1 MAWPT
6 LAIEIGWVD
15 PPLTANASTTWTDI
29 TASVISFSTRRGRS
43 SALDR
48 IEAGTATLVLENAD
62 RRFDPTFAASPYYP
76 NVKPM
81 RKIRIMAIYSATL
94 YYLFAGYVESWPPD
108 WPGGL
113 NATTTIR
120 CVDAFK
126 YFALK
131 KLNGAY
137 SNEFVGDS
145 IETWLTNI
153 GWPGAADREIFAA
166 ASQVQ
171 SGTFV
176 NTPALTHFQNAAE
189 VESGIFFMSGQ
200 GKATFHN
207 RHYRLTNSLT
217 SQATFD
223 DTASATLP
231 WLTVTSVFDDQ
242 QIWNEA
248 RVTRTGGVEQVA
260 TDTASQDDYFTR
272 TLVKNLPLLTDAEA
286 LSLAQWLVGIYAT
299 PIFRFTSVTLDGNM
313 VDALWPYMLDL
324 SISERITVVQRPPP
338 IGVAITQ
345 ECFIEAISH
354 EVTTDDSGTYWK
366 TTFGLSSAEGAAG
379 GGFWVLDSATYSVL
393 DSTTKLAY

>member
-48 IEAGTATLVLENAD
+48 IEAGTATVVLENAD

-76 NVKPM
+76 DVKPI
-81 RKIRIMAIYSATL
+81 RKIRIIAIYSAVA
-94 YYLFAGYVESWPPD
+94 YYLFSGYVESWPPD

-137 SNEFVGDS
+137 AAEFVGDS
-145 IETWLTNI
+145 INTWLGNI
-153 GWPGAADREIFAA
+153 DWPMADTTVHNA

-171 SGTFV
+171 AGTFV

-189 VESGIFFMSGQ
+189 VESGIFFMGPN
-200 GKATFHN
+200 GNATFHN
-207 RHYRLTNSLT
+207 RHYRLTNSLS

-223 DTASATLP
+223 DTAAAALP
-231 WLTVTSVFDDQ
+231 WLHVTSAYDDEN
-242 QIWNEA
+242 IWNEV
-248 RVTRTGGVEQVA
+248 RVTRTGGTEQVA
-260 TDTASQDDYFTR
+260 TDTASQDEYFTR
-272 TLVKNLPLLTDAEA
+272 TLPKNLPLLTDAEA
-286 LSLAQWLVGIYAT
+286 LSLAQWLVGVYAT

-313 VDALWPYMLDL
+313 VDALWPHMLGRA
-324 SISERITVVQRPPP
+324 ISERITITQRPPP

-345 ECFIEAISH
+345 QCFIESIAH
-354 EVTTDDSGTYWK
+354 AVTTDDSGTKWY

-379 GGFWVLDSATYSVL
+379 GGYWVLDSATYSVL